1 MADELY
7 HFGVKGMKWGVR
19 HDKKSSGSS
28 RSRKTKRVASEDYT
42 RSRDIMKKK
51 PYEMSNRELQEA
63 NNRLQLENTY
73 KNNTSYKGVGKKFID
88 RFEQTSLQ
96 KIADMAAG
104 AVIAYGVAKGGS
116 LLKQYG
122 PTLLNNLG
130 R

>member
-28 RSRKTKRVASEDYT
+28 RSRKKERVASEDYT

-73 KNNTSYKGVGKKFID
+73 KNNRSYKGIGKKFVD
-88 RFEQTSLQ
+88 RFEQTSVQ

-122 PTLLNNLG
+122 PTLLNNL
-130 R
+130 RR

>member
-1 MADELY
+1 MTDELY
-7 HFGVKGMKWGVR
+7 HFGIKGMKWGVR
-19 HDKKSSGSS
+19 HDKKSSGPS
-28 RSRKTKRVASEDYT
+28 RSRKTKRVSSEEYI
-42 RSRDIMKKK
+42 RSREIMKKK
-51 PYEMSNRELQEA
+51 PNEMSNRELQEL
-63 NNRLQLENTY
+63 NTRLQLENTY

-88 RFEQTSLQ
+88 RFEQTSVQ

>member
-1 MADELY
+1 MTEELY

-19 HDKKSSGSS
+19 HDKKRSGSL

-63 NNRLQLENTY
+63 NKRLQLENNY
-73 KNNTSYKGVGKKFID
+73 KNNYNDIGKKIVD
-88 RFEQTSLQ
+88 RFEQTSVQ

-104 AVIAYGVAKGGS
+104 AVIAYGAAKGGS

-122 PTLLNNLG
+122 PTLLNTV
-130 R
+130 RRQQ

>member
-19 HDKKSSGSS
+19 HDK
-28 RSRKTKRVASEDYT
+28 KRVASEDYT

-63 NNRLQLENTY
+63 NHRLQLENTY
-73 KNNTSYKGVGKKFID
+73 KNNRSYKGVGKKFVD
-88 RFEQTSLQ
+88 RFEQTSVQ
-96 KIADMAAG
+96 QIADMAAG
-104 AVIAYGVAKGGS
+104 AIVAYGVAKGGS

-122 PTLLNNLG
+122 PTLLNHL
-130 R
+130 RR

>member
-1 MADELY
+1 MTDELY
-7 HFGVKGMKWGVR
+7 HFGIKGMKWGVR
-19 HDKKSSGSS
+19 HDKKRSGSS

-73 KNNTSYKGVGKKFID
+73 RNNRSYKGVGKKFVD
-88 RFEQTSLQ
+88 RFEQTSVQ

-104 AVIAYGVAKGGS
+104 AVITYGVAKSGS

>member
-1 MADELY
+1 MTDELY

-28 RSRKTKRVASEDYT
+28 RSGNTKRVASEDYT

-73 KNNTSYKGVGKKFID
+73 KNNRSYKGVGKKLVD
-88 RFEQTSLQ
+88 RFEQTSVQ

-104 AVIAYGVAKGGS
+104 AVVAYGVAKGGS

-122 PTLLNNLG
+122 PTLLNTL
-130 R
+130 RI

>member
-1 MADELY
+1 MSDELY
-7 HFGVKGMKWGVR
+7 HFGVKGMKWGIR
-19 HDKKSSGSS
+19 HDKNRSGSS
-28 RSRKTKRVASEDYT
+28 RSRKKKRVASEDYT

-63 NNRLQLENTY
+63 NKRLQLENNY
-73 KNNTSYKGVGKKFID
+73 KNNYNDIGKKIVD
-88 RFEQTSLQ
+88 RFEQTSVQ

-104 AVIAYGVAKGGS
+104 AIVAYGVAKGGS

>member
-1 MADELY
+1 MTEELY

-19 HDKKSSGSS
+19 HDKKRSGSL

-51 PYEMSNRELQEA
+51 PYEMSNRELQEV
-63 NNRLQLENTY
+63 NKRLQLENNY
-73 KNNTSYKGVGKKFID
+73 KNNYNDIGKKIVD
-88 RFEQTSLQ
+88 RFEQTSVQ

-104 AVIAYGVAKGGS
+104 AVIAYGAAKGGS

-122 PTLLNNLG
+122 PTLLNTV
-130 R
+130 RR

>member
-1 MADELY
+1 MTDELY

-19 HDKKSSGSS
+19 HDKKSSGSL
-28 RSRKTKRVASEDYT
+28 RSGKTKRVASEDYT

-73 KNNTSYKGVGKKFID
+73 RNSTMHKGIGKKFVD
-88 RFEQTSLQ
+88 RFEQTSVQ

-116 LLKQYG
+116 LLKRYG

>member
-19 HDKKSSGSS
+19 HDKERSGSL

-51 PYEMSNRELQEA
+51 LYEMSNRELQEA
-63 NNRLQLENTY
+63 NKRLQLENNY
-73 KNNTSYKGVGKKFID
+73 KNNYNDIGKKIVD
-88 RFEQTSLQ
+88 RFEQTSVQ
-96 KIADMAAG
+96 KIADMTAG
-104 AVIAYGVAKGGS
+104 AIIAYGVAKGGS

-122 PTLLNNLG
+122 PTLLNTV
-130 R
+130 RRQQ

>member
-1 MADELY
+1 MTDELY
-7 HFGVKGMKWGVR
+7 HFGIKGMKWGVR

-28 RSRKTKRVASEDYT
+28 RSRKTKRVSSEEYI
-42 RSRDIMKKK
+42 RSREIMKKK
-51 PYEMSNRELQEA
+51 PNEMSNRELQEL
-63 NNRLQLENTY
+63 NTRLQLENTY

-88 RFEQTSLQ
+88 RFEQTSVQ